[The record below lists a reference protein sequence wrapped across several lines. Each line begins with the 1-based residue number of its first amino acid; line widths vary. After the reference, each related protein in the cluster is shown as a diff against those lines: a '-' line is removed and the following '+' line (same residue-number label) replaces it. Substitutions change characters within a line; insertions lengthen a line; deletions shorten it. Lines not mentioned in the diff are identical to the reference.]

1 MQVDW
6 FIVAAQI
13 ANFVIL
19 VFLLKRFLYAPILG
33 AMDERE
39 QRVADQ
45 VRGAEEQRV
54 AAEAEARALRERSAD
69 IEQTR
74 GRLLEE
80 ARAEAETG
88 RRKQLEEARR
98 EVDDIRRRWR
108 KDIENER
115 TGFLGALRTE
125 ATGALVDALRR
136 SLEGLADASLEDR
149 IVHVFVRRLRET
161 SAEDRGAF
169 GAGAA
174 GDIRVLTAFELSS
187 EHRSAIE
194 STLRDDFGIEVAIT
208 FDRSADLVC
217 GISLQ
222 SDSTEL
228 AWSFENHVAELGERV
243 AALFREQHDPGQ
255 TSTAP
260 GSPP

>member
-19 VFLLKRFLYAPILG
+19 VFLLKRFLYAPILD

-39 QRVADQ
+39 RRVADQ
-45 VRGAEEQRV
+45 QRGAEEQRV
-54 AAEAEARALRERSAD
+54 AAEAEARALRERSAE
-69 IEQTR
+69 IEQAR

-88 RRKQLEEARR
+88 RKRQLEEARR
-98 EVDDIRRRWR
+98 EVDDLRHRWR

-115 TGFLGALRTE
+115 AGFLGALRTE
-125 ATGALVDALRR
+125 ATSALVDALRR

-149 IVHVFVRRLRET
+149 IVHVFVRHLRET
-161 SAEDRGAF
+161 SPEDRDAF
-169 GAGAA
+169 GASAG
-174 GDIRVLTAFELSS
+174 GDIRVLTAFDLSS

-194 STLRDDFGIEVAIT
+194 SSLRDDLGLEVAIT

-228 AWSFENHVAELGERV
+228 AWSIETHVAELEERV
-243 AALFREQHDPGQ
+243 AALLRQQHDPGE
-255 TSTAP
+255 TSAAP